1 MTIRFHLPL
10 NLGRQVY
17 VDPVTYEPRVIH
29 PILDVRSSYCSIKT
43 EIMQWLIEYYG
54 DTYATHPV
62 RVGFDN
68 EYYIDFDTEA
78 DLMWFKLRW
87 LS

>member
-1 MTIRFHLPL
+1 M
-10 NLGRQVY
+10 GR
-17 VDPVTYEPRVIH
+17 VTYYNPYTHESAYDH
-29 PILDVRSSYCSIKT
+29 PILNVGSSYSSIKT

-68 EYYIDFDTEA
+68 DYYIDFDTEQ
-78 DLMWFKLRW
+78 DLTRFKLRW
-87 LS
+87 LA